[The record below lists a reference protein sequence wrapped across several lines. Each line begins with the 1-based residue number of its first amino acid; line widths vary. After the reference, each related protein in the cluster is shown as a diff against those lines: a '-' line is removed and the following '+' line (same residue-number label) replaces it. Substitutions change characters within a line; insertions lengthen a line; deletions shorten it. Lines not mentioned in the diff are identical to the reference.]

1 MFDILKT
8 AIGTGGPLLV
18 EHKGRIISE
27 QCILITHE
35 HVNKMI
41 DKLKN
46 INFIKIE
53 QTSDRSFFDL

>member
-8 AIGTGGPLLV
+8 TIGTGGPLLV

-41 DKLKN
+41 DKLKKYQ
-46 INFIKIE
+46 FH
-53 QTSDRSFFDL
+53 